1 MFGGQILTVFKMLV
15 IFGQTTP
22 PKQKKPAAPGIQ
34 TSFFNLY
41 LIFLFRSIKIMTKT
55 ETVDRAIKQISNA
68 NEDIQREV
76 NKGKNL

>member
-1 MFGGQILTVFKMLV
+1 LEEQYRRFNEEGDIGEYKQRVNQLISILD
-15 IFGQTTP
+15 
-22 PKQKKPAAPGIQ
+22 
-34 TSFFNLY
+34 
-41 LIFLFRSIKIMTKT
+41 KIMTKT